1 MPTPVVQAQDSYCH
15 LDVPDST
22 QQALVDRFTQ
32 DQGIGHGAI
41 AQPLPW
47 MALPTQDSQ
56 EPDRVLPAPLRA
68 ASLQS
73 LYCTFL
79 N

>member
-1 MPTPVVQAQDSYCH
+1 MPSPVLEGQDSCCH
-15 LDVPDST
+15 LDAPDST
-22 QQALVDRFTQ
+22 QQAFVVRSTQ
-32 DQGIGHGAI
+32 DQRIGHDVI
-41 AQPLPW
+41 EQPLPW
-47 MALPTQDSQ
+47 VALPIRHGLEQ
-56 EPDRVLPAPLRA
+56 DRVLPVPLPA